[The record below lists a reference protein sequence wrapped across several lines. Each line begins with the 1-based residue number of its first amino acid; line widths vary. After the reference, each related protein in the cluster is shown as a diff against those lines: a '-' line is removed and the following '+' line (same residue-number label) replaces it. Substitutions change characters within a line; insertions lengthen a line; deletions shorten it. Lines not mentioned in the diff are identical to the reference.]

1 MDQDQSQALIELQ
14 NDVQQLLALFKN
26 NTLDRD
32 LIDRA
37 YEKVV
42 AVRCNANLVKS
53 FVLDRM
59 EQETLMVV

>member
-1 MDQDQSQALIELQ
+1 MDKDQSQALVELKNDIEQLQ
-14 NDVQQLLALFKN
+14 ALFKN

-42 AVRCNANLVKS
+42 SVRCNANLIKS

-59 EQETLMVV
+59 EEETLMVA